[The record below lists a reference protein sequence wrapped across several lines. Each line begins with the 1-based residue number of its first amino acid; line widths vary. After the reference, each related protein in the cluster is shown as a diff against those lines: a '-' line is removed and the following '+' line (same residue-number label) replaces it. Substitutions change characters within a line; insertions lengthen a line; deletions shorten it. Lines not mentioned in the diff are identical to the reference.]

1 MKTEERLSPN
11 PAEPPEHHRGPDG
24 PKPARQGG
32 PQPGRPR
39 PVSPVT
45 ALVLSAVILP
55 GLGQMVT
62 GRLLKGALMAAVP
75 LLWLP
80 LAFVKVIR
88 DLFKVM
94 PELADKASAGA
105 EVTFTEIQRAMSP
118 MAGDLVWLL
127 APLAV
132 VWLWSLADSIKYLRR
147 GESGS

>member
-1 MKTEERLSPN
+1 MKVGKQLSPN
-11 PAEPPEHHRGPDG
+11 PAEPPEHHRSLDG
-24 PKPARQGG
+24 PEPLRDQ
-32 PQPGRPR
+32 PQNIRPR
-39 PVSPVT
+39 PVSPVV

-55 GLGQMVT
+55 GLGQIVT
-62 GRLLKGALMAAVP
+62 GRPLKGALMAVVP

-94 PELADKASAGA
+94 PELVDQASAGA
-105 EVTFTEIQRAMSP
+105 EVTFSEIQRAMSP

-132 VWLWSLADSIKYLRR
+132 VWLWSLIDSIMYLRR
-147 GESGS
+147 SKSGS